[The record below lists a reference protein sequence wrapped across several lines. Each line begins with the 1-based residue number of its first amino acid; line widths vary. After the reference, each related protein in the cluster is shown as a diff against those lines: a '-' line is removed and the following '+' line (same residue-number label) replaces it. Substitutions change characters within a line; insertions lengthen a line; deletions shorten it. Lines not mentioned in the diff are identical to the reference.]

1 MIDLSVRMQHLTLSM
16 IKEDAA
22 AAAIELAKLEA
33 VHLIESE
40 HFNDLLDEKPGHAFQ
55 QRFQS
60 LNRRFQKISQYLPD
74 NWQVE
79 AKLKEQLSLK
89 TVEEADHECRKIW
102 S

>member
-16 IKEDAA
+16 LKEDAA

-40 HFNDLLDEKPGHAFQ
+40 HFNDLLDEKPGHPFQ
-55 QRFQS
+55 KRFQS

-74 NWQVE
+74 NWQAK
-79 AKLKEQLSLK
+79 AKLEEPLSLK
-89 TVEEADHECRKIW
+89 TV
-102 S
+102 